1 MVLDIFICA
10 TTMEIH
16 QLRSGP
22 DLIQVFEVIMGVFV
36 VVDCHLNSS
45 TSGVVVRICLISDVH

>member
-1 MVLDIFICA
+1 
-10 TTMEIH
+10 MEIH